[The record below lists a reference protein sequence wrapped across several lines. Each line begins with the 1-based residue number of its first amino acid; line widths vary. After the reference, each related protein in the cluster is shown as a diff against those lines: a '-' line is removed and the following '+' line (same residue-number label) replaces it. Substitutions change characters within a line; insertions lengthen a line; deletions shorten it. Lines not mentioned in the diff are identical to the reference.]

1 LTSTDKFQTFDS
13 DSAGDQN
20 ADSGPTQVG
29 AADGAPSDLSPAA
42 AGPSES
48 TGPAAADEAPADL
61 DAATA
66 DLQAPVLRATPDD
79 EPAPDSVPES
89 GPAASGRR
97 PRRLRKP
104 ILIAVAAIVAMLA
117 AAGGTLAAMAKTVTI
132 SVDGATQQVTT
143 LSGTVGGAL
152 SAAGVDVGQH
162 DTLAPAQDAGISDG
176 SNIVIQRGR
185 LFTVTIDGRQRSVWT
200 TATTVEAALAQLGQR
215 ASEFDL
221 SADRSRSIPLSGLS
235 VTADTLHTVTLAS
248 VPAPS
253 APATNKA
260 ADRAAGKTAGTVQT
274 LSAVADGPEQ
284 LTTAAKTVS
293 DLLEQQGITLGK
305 ADRVSPALDTPLSD
319 GLAVTVTTLPT
330 VAIRDGAG
338 RPVTV
343 ISGAKDVGH
352 LLVSQKISPGTN
364 DVVSPGFTTPLFD
377 GMAIAV
383 TRVKYVTTSKVG
395 TVPQPADRKVE
406 DDSMTKGTT
415 SVAQSGHPGKV
426 KLTYR
431 TKVVNGKSVGKA
443 QEISRTTITEAV
455 PTIIHVGTYV
465 APPPDPE
472 PQPEPEP
479 VAASSS
485 SDSGSSGSSAPAPS
499 TSGGPGIAVWEQ
511 IAQCESTNNWSI
523 NTGNGYY
530 GGLQFDIPTWLGN
543 GGGQYAP
550 RADLATKAQQID
562 IANRVYA
569 SRGLSPWQCAYIL
582 GLI

>member
-1 LTSTDKFQTFDS
+1 LTYNYKFQTFDS

-248 VPAPS
+248 
-253 APATNKA
+253 
-260 ADRAAGKTAGTVQT
+260 
-274 LSAVADGPEQ
+274 
-284 LTTAAKTVS
+284 
-293 DLLEQQGITLGK
+293 
-305 ADRVSPALDTPLSD
+305 
-319 GLAVTVTTLPT
+319 
-330 VAIRDGAG
+330 
-338 RPVTV
+338 
-343 ISGAKDVGH
+343 
-352 LLVSQKISPGTN
+352 
-364 DVVSPGFTTPLFD
+364 
-377 GMAIAV
+377 
-383 TRVKYVTTSKVG
+383 
-395 TVPQPADRKVE
+395 
-406 DDSMTKGTT
+406 
-415 SVAQSGHPGKV
+415 
-426 KLTYR
+426 
-431 TKVVNGKSVGKA
+431 
-443 QEISRTTITEAV
+443 
-455 PTIIHVGTYV
+455 
-465 APPPDPE
+465 
-472 PQPEPEP
+472 
-479 VAASSS
+479 
-485 SDSGSSGSSAPAPS
+485 APAPS
-499 TSGGPGIAVWEQ
+499 TTGGPGIAVWEQ

-523 NTGNGYY
+523 NTGNGYN